1 MNRGFALVSVLWGV
15 ALLSLLAAGVATLT
29 SNVRSSA
36 RFSVGQVETKALAT
50 AAVNDAILRMM
61 DDRIDRRPRVDGVP
75 FDFRF
80 AGQTISVSIQ
90 DESGKVDLNTADW
103 DLLRHV
109 FSSQGLS
116 LTDAKALADHVSD
129 WRDTDDDQ
137 RPNGAEAGDY
147 RMAGRKYLPRNAP
160 FQRVDEL
167 RLVMGVREDHF
178 LHLAPL
184 LTVHSHRP
192 YVNVLTAP
200 AAVRTA
206 LQGMDGSGSTMIV
219 NLNGDPASS
228 SAAIINGVIGPTISI
243 AGWSF
248 TIRAEVPLAS
258 GSRYVQETVVSFTSN
273 RHQPYWIGSEQNW
286 WEKAADR

>member
-1 MNRGFALVSVLWGV
+1 MSRGFALVSVLWGV

-29 SNVRSSA
+29 TNVRSSA
-36 RFSVGQVETKALAT
+36 RFSVGQVEAKALAT
-50 AAVNDAILRMM
+50 AAVNDTVLRMV
-61 DDRIDRRPRVDGVP
+61 DDRMDRRPRVDGVP

-80 AGQTISVSIQ
+80 AGQIISVSVQ

-103 DLLRHV
+103 NLLRHV

-116 LTDAKALADHVSD
+116 MTEAEALADHVSD
-129 WRDTDDDQ
+129 WRDIDNDQ

-147 RMAGRKYLPRNAP
+147 RMSGRKYLPRNAP

-167 RLVMGVREDHF
+167 RLVMGVRSDF
-178 LHLAPL
+178 FSNLAPL

-192 YVNVLTAP
+192 YVNTLTAP
-200 AAVRTA
+200 EAVRAA
-206 LQGMDGSGSTMIV
+206 LQGMDGSGSSMIV
-219 NLNGDPASS
+219 NLNGDPGTS
-228 SAAIINGVIGPTISI
+228 SAAIINGVIGPMVSI

-273 RHQPYWIGSEQNW
+273 RHQPYWIGGDQNW
-286 WEKAADR
+286 WERVDDR